1 MRTALG
7 RTGES
12 RKKGRGK
19 GEERWN
25 GLGMGGYA
33 EGKFKTVGWL

>member
-12 RKKGRGK
+12 EAKEERRNEGK
-19 GEERWN
+19 GNVAKE
-25 GLGMGGYA
+25 YA